1 MPSLL
6 KRCYLPGYFCPPTEK
21 DLQIAYWL
29 GRKQSEI
36 SEVVIV
42 IGEEKNALVPAK
54 VNQQI
59 FDLYIH
65 ETNGDIVKTQLSGED
80 SPRHY
85 IYKILESNVE
95 EPFIIAIPEK
105 VAKSHEFQNK
115 FRKFHNYEIILIP
128 EYNYGIRGEMMQ
140 SVIDENMKEFM
151 KYIPPELSKL
161 SVQKVFDM
169 LREQVD
175 ENNGNVINVG
185 YLQGLYEKFG
195 VK

>member
-54 VNQQI
+54 VNQEI

-65 ETNGDIVKTQLSGED
+65 ETNGDIVKTQLSGSHARFYERKCACPD
-80 SPRHY
+80 ICNR
-85 IYKILESNVE
+85 KSN
-95 EPFIIAIPEK
+95 F
-105 VAKSHEFQNK
+105 
-115 FRKFHNYEIILIP
+115 
-128 EYNYGIRGEMMQ
+128 
-140 SVIDENMKEFM
+140 
-151 KYIPPELSKL
+151 
-161 SVQKVFDM
+161 
-169 LREQVD
+169 
-175 ENNGNVINVG
+175 
-185 YLQGLYEKFG
+185 LQP
-195 VK
+195 